1 MTLFF
6 RACWYDGAGDADA
19 AEDDSPE
26 VAARR
31 KLLLATGNAAPVL
44 PFGVTLLG
52 TAWSDEFLWDVAEA
66 FYKESGLTNGPA
78 GHGVVP
84 YRS

>member
-1 MTLFF
+1 MQ
-6 RACWYDGAGDADA
+6 
-19 AEDDSPE
+19 
-26 VAARR
+26 
-31 KLLLATGNAAPVL
+31 ATGNTAPVL

-52 TAWSDEFLWDVAEA
+52 PAWSDEYLWDVAEA
-66 FYKESGLTNGPA
+66 FYKKSGLTNGPI

>member
-1 MTLFF
+1 MNIRWFG
-6 RACWYDGAGDADA
+6 GAGDADEGEGQSA
-19 AEDDSPE
+19 E

-31 KLLLATGNAAPVL
+31 AQLLATGNAAPVL

-52 TAWSDEFLWDVAEA
+52 PAWSDEFLWDVAEA
-66 FYKESGLTNGPA
+66 LYKESGLSNGPA
-78 GHGVVP
+78 GHGVLP

>member
-1 MTLFF
+1 ME
-6 RACWYDGAGDADA
+6 A
-19 AEDDSPE
+19 
-26 VAARR
+26 VARR
-31 KLLLATGNAAPVL
+31 KFLQATGNTAPVL

-52 TAWSDEFLWDVAEA
+52 PAWSDEYLWDVAEA
-66 FYKESGLTNGPA
+66 LYKKSGLTNGPI

>member
-1 MTLFF
+1 MAYLDE
-6 RACWYDGAGDADA
+6 AGGAEAVV
-19 AEDDSPE
+19 EDSPE
-26 VAARR
+26 SAARR
-31 KLLLATGNAAPVL
+31 KLLIATGNAAPVL

-52 TAWSDEFLWDVAEA
+52 PAWSDEFLWDVAEA
-66 FYKESGLTNGPA
+66 FHKASGLRNGPA